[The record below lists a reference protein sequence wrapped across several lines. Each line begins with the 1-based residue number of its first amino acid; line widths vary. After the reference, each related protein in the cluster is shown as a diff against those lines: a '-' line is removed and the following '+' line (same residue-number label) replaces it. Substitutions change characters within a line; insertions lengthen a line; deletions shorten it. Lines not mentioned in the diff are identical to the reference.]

1 MAFRAQRD
9 RLGIDLDATALH
21 VAAVIIADTRGTAV
35 QEYFHALE
43 EASVRFSQGLC
54 QPGNARYRIKL
65 GFVEA
70 GTRGTVQR
78 QLQDSQLFRI
88 PFLRF
93 GGSCNLAGAVQA
105 AQCMLARQE
114 EEWAHAAIPFAR
126 SAMFFIH
133 RYAVEERAELS
144 GSRREMGCGI
154 VAEPASLIDCALEN
168 PRRMTQR
175 AERAYWERALDEC
188 FGGIADELK
197 QRIGMAGTEER

>member
-1 MAFRAQRD
+1 MTFRVQKD
-9 RLGIDLDATALH
+9 RLGVDLDATALH
-21 VAAVIIADTRGTAV
+21 VAAAIIVDTRGTAV

-43 EASVRFSQGLC
+43 EASARFSQGLC
-54 QPGNARYRIKL
+54 QPGNARYRMKL

-78 QLQDSQLFRI
+78 QLQAAQLFRI

-93 GGSCNLAGAVQA
+93 GGSCNLAGAVRA
-105 AQCMLARQE
+105 AQGMLARQE

-133 RYAVEERAELS
+133 RYSVEEWAEPS
-144 GSRREMGCGI
+144 GRRREMGCGI
-154 VAEPASLIDCALEN
+154 VTEPASFVDCALAN

-175 AERAYWERALDEC
+175 AERAYWERVLDEC
-188 FGGIADELK
+188 FGEIADELK
-197 QRIGMAGTEER
+197 RRIGVAGTEER